1 MKDGHLRIEN
11 PAKVGVL
18 IVDLQEEQ
26 GPTGLAVENFST
38 VLDNAAR
45 VIAGARAAGSPII
58 HARYVRDLSTVPL
71 RPFEPVTADGSP
83 TFSAAGTAG
92 IEICAEVAPAAG
104 EPVFDKQA
112 SSGFSNPS
120 LAPHLR
126 SRRIRSLIVCGV
138 WTEACVAHTVRDAID
153 QGLRVLLVK
162 DACGSGTEFMH
173 RIAILNM
180 ANRLYGGSV
189 ISTEAAQALLA
200 GRSCSVRTLQWP
212 VPFRFTAADVDR
224 LYESL

>member
-1 MKDGHLRIEN
+1 MEVSRLTIEE

-18 IVDLQEEQ
+18 MVDLQEEQ
-26 GPTGLAVENFST
+26 GPSGLAVENFAK

-45 VIAGARAAGSPII
+45 VIAVARAVGSPVI

-83 TFSAAGTAG
+83 TFSAVGTAG
-92 IEICAEVAPAAG
+92 IEVCAAVAPAGG

-112 SSGFSNPS
+112 LSCFSNPS
-120 LAPHLR
+120 LAPYLA
-126 SRRIRSLIVCGV
+126 SRGVESLIVCGV
-138 WTEACVAHTVRDAID
+138 WTEACVALSVRDAIGH
-153 QGLRVLLVK
+153 GLRVLLVK

-173 RIAILNM
+173 RIAVLNI
-180 ANRLYGGSV
+180 ANRLYGGNV
-189 ISTEAAQALLA
+189 ISTEGALALLA
-200 GRSCSVRTLQWP
+200 GRPCPVQTLQWP

>member
-1 MKDGHLRIEN
+1 MADSRLRIEN
-11 PAKVGVL
+11 PATVGVL

-26 GPTGLAVENFST
+26 GPSGLAVENFSA
-38 VLDNAAR
+38 VLDNAAA
-45 VIAGARAAGSPII
+45 VIAGARAVGAPVVYG
-58 HARYVRDLSTVPL
+58 RYVRNLSTLPL

-92 IEICAEVAPAAG
+92 IEICAEVAPAEG

-112 SSGFSNPS
+112 LSCFSNLS
-120 LAPHLR
+120 LAPYLT
-126 SRRIRSLIVCGV
+126 SRGIETLVVCGV
-138 WTEACVAHTVRDAID
+138 WTEACVALTVRDAIAH
-153 QGLRVLLVK
+153 GLRVLLVK

-173 RIAILNM
+173 RTAILNI

-189 ISTEAAQALLA
+189 ISTEGALALLA
-200 GRSCSVRTLQWP
+200 GRPCSVRTLEWP
-212 VPFRFTAADVDR
+212 VPFRFTAADVER

>member
-1 MKDGHLRIEN
+1 MTDSRLTIES
-11 PAKVGVL
+11 PAKAAVL

-26 GPTGLAVENFST
+26 GPSGLAVENFPT
-38 VLDNAAR
+38 ILANAAR
-45 VIAGARAAGSPII
+45 VIAAARAAGSPVI

-71 RPFEPVTADGSP
+71 RPFEPVTAAGRP
-83 TFSAAGTAG
+83 TFSAVGTAG
-92 IEICAEVAPAAG
+92 VEICAAVAPAAG

-112 SSGFSNPS
+112 SSCFSNPS
-120 LAPHLR
+120 LAPYLA
-126 SRRIRSLIVCGV
+126 SRGVDSVIVCGV
-138 WTEACVAHTVRDAID
+138 WTEACVGLTVRDAIGE
-153 QGLRVLLVK
+153 GLRVLLVK

-173 RIAILNM
+173 RIAVLNI

-189 ISTEAAQALLA
+189 ISTEGALALLA
-200 GRSCSVRTLQWP
+200 GRPCSVQALQWP